1 MTIAF
6 YGLHFQTDFDPVVQA
21 IFDGLQKRKTNLII
35 HEDFANFLRDRINF
49 DTDYQT
55 FKDHTG
61 LDDADC
67 LISIGGDGTLLSTI
81 HFVRDSGIPVLGV
94 NAGRLGFL
102 SHVSADQVAEAIE
115 DLLDRKYSIDERSLI
130 KVNSP
135 QQDFGDFPFALNEVT
150 VHKKDTSS
158 MVRIHAYLDE
168 TYINTYWADGLIV
181 CTPTGST
188 AYSLSCNGPIVMPGS
203 ENFTITPIAPHNLNV
218 RPLVVPNR
226 HTLRLRAEGRE
237 PNFLMALDSVSHSL
251 NANTDIIIENA
262 SFSLNLINLEG
273 RSFFN
278 TIRNKLMW
286 GADRRN

>member
-6 YGLHFQTDFDPVVQA
+6 YGLRFEADFNPVVQA
-21 IFDGLQKRKTNLII
+21 IFDGLQKRNTDLII
-35 HEDFANFLRDRINF
+35 YEDFAEFLKGRIEF
-49 DTDYQT
+49 QSDYGT
-55 FKDHTG
+55 FKDHTDLKG
-61 LDDADC
+61 VDC
-67 LISIGGDGTLLSTI
+67 LNSIGGDGTLLSTI
-81 HFVRDSGIPVLGV
+81 HFVRDSEIPVLGV

-115 DLLDRKYSIDERSLI
+115 DLLDRKYSIDKRSLI
-130 KVNSP
+130 KVSSS
-135 QQDFGDFPFALNEVT
+135 QQDFGEFPFALNEVT
-150 VHKKDTSS
+150 IHKKDTSS
-158 MVRIHAYLDE
+158 MVRIHTHLDD

-218 RPLVVPNR
+218 RPLVVPNK
-226 HTLRLRAEGRE
+226 HKLTLRAEGRE
-237 PNFLMALDSVSHSL
+237 PNFLMSVDSVSHSVD
-251 NANTDIIIENA
+251 ANTEIIIENA
-262 SFSLNLINLEG
+262 EFTLNLVNLEG

-286 GADRRN
+286 GIDRRN

>member
-6 YGLHFQTDFDPVVQA
+6 YGLQFGADFNPVVQA
-21 IFDGLQKRKTNLII
+21 IFDGLQKRNTELIV
-35 HEDFANFLRDRINF
+35 HEDFAKFLKERIRF
-49 DTDYQT
+49 DSDFKT
-55 FKDHTG
+55 FKDHRG
-61 LDDADC
+61 LESVDC

-130 KVNSP
+130 KVSSP

-226 HTLRLRAEGRE
+226 HKLRLKAEGRE
-237 PNFLMALDSVSHSL
+237 PNFLMALDSISHSVS
-251 NANTDIIIENA
+251 ANTDIIIENA

>member
-6 YGLHFQTDFDPVVQA
+6 YGLQFQKDFNPVVQA
-21 IFDGLQKRKTNLII
+21 IFDGLQKRDTKLVI
-35 HEDFANFLRDRINF
+35 HHKFAKFLKERIEFRSDFSTFRDH
-49 DTDYQT
+49 
-55 FKDHTG
+55 KG
-61 LDDADC
+61 LKGADC

-115 DLLDRKYSIDERSLI
+115 ELLDKKYSIDKRSLI
-130 KVNSP
+130 KVESP
-135 QQDFGDFPFALNEVT
+135 QRKFGDFPYALNEVT

-158 MVRIHAYLDE
+158 MVRIHAYLGE

-218 RPLVVPNR
+218 RPLVVPNN
-226 HTLRLRAEGRE
+226 HKLRLRAEGRE
-237 PNFLMALDSVSHSL
+237 PNFLLALDSKSFSVD
-251 NANTDIIIENA
+251 AETDIVLSDA
-262 SFSLNLINLEG
+262 DFRLNLVNLEG

-286 GADRRN
+286 GIDRRN

>member
-6 YGLHFQTDFDPVVQA
+6 YGLRFEADFNPVVQA
-21 IFDGLQKRKTNLII
+21 IFDGLQKRNTHLVIY
-35 HEDFANFLRDRINF
+35 EEFAQFLKERIEF
-49 DTDYQT
+49 QSDYST
-55 FKDHTG
+55 FKDHSDLKG
-61 LDDADC
+61 VDC

-81 HFVRDSGIPVLGV
+81 HFVRDSEIPVLGV

-115 DLLDRKYSIDERSLI
+115 DLLDRKYSIDNRSLI
-130 KVNSP
+130 KVSSP
-135 QQDFGDFPFALNEVT
+135 QQDFGEFPFALNEAT
-150 VHKKDTSS
+150 IHKKDTSS
-158 MVRIHAYLDE
+158 MVRIHAYLDD

-203 ENFTITPIAPHNLNV
+203 ENFTLTPIAPHNLNV
-218 RPLVVPNR
+218 RPLVVPN
-226 HTLRLRAEGRE
+226 HHKLRLRAEGRE
-237 PNFLMALDSVSHSL
+237 PNFLMALDSVSHSVD
-251 NANTDIIIENA
+251 ANTDIIIENA
-262 SFSLNLINLEG
+262 SFTLNLVNLEG

-286 GADRRN
+286 GIDRRN